1 MRNLFL
7 FLSIG
12 TISTIALSSSIGSGL
27 NRSTLNQCVNNN
39 DNSACS
45 YLINSDN
52 ASNYQKVTAKKI
64 LLIRGL

>member
-12 TISTIALSSSIGSGL
+12 SIGLISSIGSGL

-52 ASNYQKVTAKKI
+52 ASDYQKVTATKV

>member
-12 TISTIALSSSIGSGL
+12 SIGLISSIGSGL
-27 NRSTLNQCVNNN
+27 NRSTLNQCINNN
-39 DNSACS
+39 DNRACE
-45 YLINSDN
+45 YLLTKGTKFQQVQ
-52 ASNYQKVTAKKI
+52 ARKV

>member
-12 TISTIALSSSIGSGL
+12 SIGLISSIGSGL

-52 ASNYQKVTAKKI
+52 ASNYQKVTAKKV

>member
-12 TISTIALSSSIGSGL
+12 SIGLISSIGSGL

-39 DNSACS
+39 DNKACE
-45 YLINSDN
+45 YLLTKGSKFQQVQ
-52 ASNYQKVTAKKI
+52 ARKA

>member
-12 TISTIALSSSIGSGL
+12 SIGLISSIGSGL
-27 NRSTLNQCVNNN
+27 NKSTLNQCVNNN

-52 ASNYQKVTAKKI
+52 ASNYQKVTAKKV

>member
-12 TISTIALSSSIGSGL
+12 SIGLISSIGSGL
-27 NRSTLNQCVNNN
+27 NRSTLNQCINNN
-39 DNSACS
+39 DNSACK
-45 YLINSDN
+45 YLLTKGTKF
-52 ASNYQKVTAKKI
+52 QQVQAKKV

>member
-12 TISTIALSSSIGSGL
+12 SIGLISSIGSGL

-45 YLINSDN
+45 YLINSDK
-52 ASNYQKVTAKKI
+52 ASNYQKVTAKKV

>member
-12 TISTIALSSSIGSGL
+12 SIGLINCIGLGSGL

-39 DNSACS
+39 DNSACE
-45 YLINSDN
+45 YLLTKGNKF
-52 ASNYQKVTAKKI
+52 QQVQAKKV

>member
-12 TISTIALSSSIGSGL
+12 SIGLISSMGSGL

-52 ASNYQKVTAKKI
+52 ASDYQKVTAKKV

>member
-12 TISTIALSSSIGSGL
+12 SIGLFSSIGSGL
-27 NRSTLNQCVNNN
+27 NRSTLNQCVNNSDEN
-39 DNSACS
+39 ACR
-45 YLINSDN
+45 YLLTKGSKFQQ
-52 ASNYQKVTAKKI
+52 AQAKKA

>member
-1 MRNLFL
+1 MRNFFL
-7 FLSIG
+7 LLSIG
-12 TISTIALSSSIGSGL
+12 SIGLISSIGSGL
-27 NRSTLNQCVNNN
+27 NKSTLNQCVNNN

-52 ASNYQKVTAKKI
+52 ASDYQKVTAKKV

>member
-12 TISTIALSSSIGSGL
+12 SIGLISSMGSGL
-27 NRSTLNQCVNNN
+27 NRSTLNQCLN
-39 DNSACS
+39 
-45 YLINSDN
+45 NSDDN
-52 ASNYQKVTAKKI
+52 ACQYLLTKGTKFQQVQAKKA

>member
-12 TISTIALSSSIGSGL
+12 SIGLINSIGSGL

-52 ASNYQKVTAKKI
+52 ASNYQKVTAKKVLI
-64 LLIRGL
+64 IRGL

>member
-12 TISTIALSSSIGSGL
+12 SIGLISSIGSGL

-52 ASNYQKVTAKKI
+52 ASNYQKVTAKKVLI
-64 LLIRGL
+64 IRGL